1 MTDELR
7 RTVRF
12 RALILD
18 DLNKY
23 VNIHRMKDADGKFD
37 FTDVLH
43 ERYADLLDAESERDR
58 LRVEYE
64 NSKLEIGGLRH
75 REEVQSRR
83 EPMPPPPRITK
94 KVVCEYHQGLIRI
107 ENSQEYCDQCMK
119 DQRHPSC
126 PRLVRERR

>member
-43 ERYADLLDAESERDR
+43 ERYADLLDAESER
-58 LRVEYE
+58 VEVE
-64 NSKLEIGGLRH
+64 G
-75 REEVQSRR
+75 
-83 EPMPPPPRITK
+83 
-94 KVVCEYHQGLIRI
+94 
-107 ENSQEYCDQCMK
+107 
-119 DQRHPSC
+119 
-126 PRLVRERR
+126 